1 MTLLD
6 QDIRANSVTR
16 NDPDAMNPGGRVSNV
31 LNILIPSSYV
41 GAPTGILPYDLPL
54 PWSRARDRILNTT
67 PLHES
72 MWAAAVQKAITK
84 QAALG
89 WTVEDRAKNE
99 RRAARAQ
106 ERLLTANGGRGWVSF
121 IFQHLADYLLTDN
134 GAFVELVYRTE
145 YLRSQFLGFV
155 HLDAMRC
162 TRTGDPDIPVVY
174 EDLWGQC
181 HEMRAHQVLTFVD
194 LESARAE
201 GRGTGL
207 CAGSRAYQTIQKLAA
222 MERYVSEK
230 IAGTSPKEIHI
241 VNGVSKE
248 QLSGALRTA
257 EQDAKNR
264 DLVVYRGVAVM
275 ALTALNVTP
284 DGYRIPIAEIPDGFN
299 AKEERD
305 NGYLKYA
312 NCLGVP
318 VTDIQPLSGQGL
330 GTGTQSVVIDEA
342 AEGQGLAAWRKQW
355 EHAVSRAI
363 IPESTMFTWTN
374 VNDMR
379 EQKARAEVEQMRA
392 TYITAMVE
400 KGLLT
405 PPQGQQILADFD
417 IIPDAMLAKDET
429 PDDQLTD
436 TEKPVDAEDRAAQA
450 DVVAPPALPAPVPTA
465 TKARRGRI
473 GADDIGAWMTDAALL
488 DAAARLAEEARGDG
502 HKAV

>member
-1 MTLLD
+1 MTLLSD
-6 QDIRANSVTR
+6 DIRAHSVTR
-16 NDPDAMNPGGRVSNV
+16 DDPEAINPGGRVSNV
-31 LNILIPSSYV
+31 LNILIPSSYI
-41 GAPTGILPYDLPL
+41 GTPTGILPYDLPL
-54 PWSRARDRILNTT
+54 PWNRGRDRILNTT

-72 MWAAAVQKAITK
+72 MWAGALQKAITK

-106 ERLLTANGGRGWVSF
+106 ERLLTANGGRGWVPF
-121 IFQHLADYLLTDN
+121 IFQHLADYLTTDN

-162 TRTGDPDIPVVY
+162 TRTGDPDIPVIY
-174 EDLWGQC
+174 EDLWGRC
-181 HEMRAHQVLTFVD
+181 HELRAHQVLTFVD
-194 LESARAE
+194 MESARAE

-207 CAGSRAYQTIQKLAA
+207 CATSRAYQTIQKLAA

-264 DLVVYRGVAVM
+264 DLIVYRGVAVM

-355 EHAVSRAI
+355 EHAVGRAI
-363 IPESTMFTWTN
+363 IPETTTFTWTN
-374 VNDMR
+374 VNDVR
-379 EQKARAEVEQMRA
+379 EQKAKAEVETMRA
-392 TYITAMVE
+392 GYVTAMVE

-405 PPQGQQILADFD
+405 PAQGQQILADFG

-436 TEKPVDAEDRAAQA
+436 TEKPVEASDRAAQVA
-450 DVVAPPALPAPVPTA
+450 VLAPPALPAPAPAPPAA
-465 TKARRGRI
+465 TKARRERI
-473 GADDIGAWMTDAALL
+473 DAGDIGAWMTDAALL
-488 DAAARLAEEARGDG
+488 SAAAQLAEEARGDG
-502 HKAV
+502 